1 MPWVRLDD
9 QFPIHRRIAGLSDG
23 AFRLHVAAICWC
35 ARNLTDG
42 YVAAVDVEHVSR
54 MRRPWRQVDE
64 LVAAGTWHVVDG
76 GWSIHDYLEYQP
88 SKAQVEQERK
98 ARAERQARWRA
109 KHAGETSRR
118 VTNASRDAS
127 VDATPPRTRPVPKGR
142 GGSGAITNPPYPARD
157 NDEEQHHFQ
166 GVDGEP
172 CADCGLPAANR
183 RHALRLVGGDH
194 T

>member
-1 MPWVRLDD
+1 MPWVRFDD

-42 YVAAVDVEHVSR
+42 YVASVDVEHVSR
-54 MRRPWRQVDE
+54 SRRPWRQVDE
-64 LVAAGTWHVVDG
+64 LVGAGTWHVVDG
-76 GWSIHDYLEYQP
+76 GWLIHDYLEYQP

-98 ARAERQARWRA
+98 GRAERQARWRA
-109 KHAGETSRR
+109 KHTDSRR
-118 VTNASRDAS
+118 VTNASRNAF
-127 VDATPPRTRPVPKGR
+127 VDATPPRPDPSRPVGR
-142 GGSGAITNPPYPARD
+142 VGEGADSDPPYRAS
-157 NDEEQHHFQ
+157 NGQEQHHFQ

-183 RHALRLVGGDH
+183 RHALRLVEGEGA
-194 T
+194 